1 MNKTELLS
9 VVLLF
14 AVLVGWGF
22 YQKKNAPVPQPKKNI
37 AGMIESGDASTTNVV
52 DTTAT
57 VVTDASIMEE
67 PAKVAV
73 TEKPSIVEHEKEETV
88 VVLTNDVLQVKISSW
103 GGSVVQASLTD
114 YPETMDDDSVPVS
127 LDFSEYPALSFVGIP
142 WLSADTDFDIT
153 SMGDNQ
159 QAVKITKN
167 SGDGFVF
174 ERTIELGDEY
184 QLNITDTIRNTSDTA
199 KSLASQNIVVAP
211 MEAVKTASKSKRFS
225 YLGIDSFADSGA
237 KRAYHWLKVK
247 ILHKPIVLKKFSEEG
262 AGKIAPPIEVSVATG
277 EATAWVAVKNKF
289 FTQILVPNEASVNCV
304 LYARRDAAVN
314 KVTIK
319 KTWANLSFDAKVIAP
334 AETFTRSYNYYVG
347 PKKYSILKARG
358 QRQADIMEFGRWFAP
373 VSKFLLVI
381 LNLIYSVFHNYG
393 IAIIILT
400 AMVRIAFWPITHKGT
415 ESMQRMQ
422 KIQPLVTAVRE
433 KYKSDPQKMNQ
444 EVMLLYKQHKVNPM
458 GGCLPMVIQIPV
470 FIALFTVL
478 RSAVELRFSSF
489 LWIKDLSEPEG
500 LFAGMIPFVGSL
512 NILPLVMTA
521 TMVLQQRLTPS
532 TGDAQQQKMMM
543 FMPIIM
549 LFIFYNMPSALVLYW
564 SVSQGI
570 AILQLVHQRKKAK
583 KEEEANPQVV
593 KLKTKGRGKGRIKQQ
608 S

>member
-1 MNKTELLS
+1 MLS

-22 YQKKNAPVPQPKKNI
+22 YQKKNAPVPQPADIANVSTNGNVPSNNI
-37 AGMIESGDASTTNVV
+37 AGIPSSSIATESTVVDSATNVV
-52 DTTAT
+52 TSIPMTKT
-57 VVTDASIMEE
+57 VVEHKNPEE
-67 PAKVAV
+67 
-73 TEKPSIVEHEKEETV
+73 I
-88 VVLTNDVLQVKISSW
+88 VVLSNDVLRVEISSW
-103 GGSVVQASLTD
+103 GGAISQAYLTD
-114 YPETMDDDSVPVS
+114 YKETMDDDSGPVN
-127 LDFSEYPALSFVGIP
+127 LDFSEMPALSMEGIP
-142 WLSADTDFDIT
+142 WLSTDADFKVSVIKGSPNT
-153 SMGDNQ
+153 
-159 QAVKITKN
+159 VKLTKD
-167 SGDGFVF
+167 SGTGFVF

-184 QLNITDTIRNTSDTA
+184 QLNVTDTIRNTADVA
-199 KSLASQNIVVAP
+199 KTFGVHNIVIAP
-211 MEAVKTASKSKRFS
+211 MQAVKTASKSRRFS
-225 YLGIDSFADSGA
+225 YLGIDSLADSGA
-237 KRAYHWLKVK
+237 KRASHWLKIR
-247 ILHKPIVLKKFSEEG
+247 ILKKSIVLKKFNEEG
-262 AGKIAPPIEVSVATG
+262 AGKIALPMEVAVDTG
-277 EATAWVAVKNKF
+277 EATAWAAVKNKF
-289 FTQILVPNEASVNCV
+289 FTQILVPDE
-304 LYARRDAAVN
+304 AAVN
-314 KVTIK
+314 CKLYAMRDSESRKLIIK
-319 KTWANLSFDAKVIAP
+319 KTWAELAFADKILESGESVVNK
-334 AETFTRSYNYYVG
+334 YNYYVG

-358 QRQADIMEFGRWFAP
+358 LRQADVMEFGRWFAP

-393 IAIIILT
+393 IAIILLT
-400 AMVRIAFWPITHKGT
+400 AMVRMVFWPITHKGT

-500 LFAGMIPFVGSL
+500 LFAGMIPFIGSL
-512 NILPLVMTA
+512 NILPLIMTA

-570 AILQLVHQRKKAK
+570 AILQLVRQRKKAK
-583 KEEEANPQVV
+583 TEEANKPQTSAAVV
-593 KLKTKGRGKGRIKQQ
+593 KKGKGSGSGKKKKK
-608 S
+608 